1 MIEPRRATLE
11 ETQLLED
18 YLSVEMGCWHNEAD
32 ADRVN
37 IQGLMEGAA
46 IAVFDNYITD
56 SPGYTGKVI
65 MVVWPGSPN
74 MYEVFT
80 FKGKELVRVN
90 QDKGF
95 IKEEETLCEGCGEP
109 ILEGQAVV
117 SGENRHSACS

>member
-1 MIEPRRATLE
+1 MLEPRKPTFE

-18 YLSVEMGCWHNEAD
+18 YLSVEMGCWHNETD

-56 SPGYTGKVI
+56 CPGYAGKLI
-65 MVVWPGSPN
+65 MVTWAGSPS

-80 FKGKELVRVN
+80 FRGDQMERIN

-95 IKEEETLCEGCGEP
+95 IKEE
-109 ILEGQAVV
+109 
-117 SGENRHSACS
+117 GENKPF

>member
-18 YLSVEMGCWHNEAD
+18 YLSIEMGCWHNETD

-46 IAVFDNYITD
+46 IAVFNDYITD
-56 SPGYTGKVI
+56 NPGYKGKVI
-65 MVVWPGSPN
+65 TVVWPGSPN
-74 MYEVFT
+74 MYEVFI
-80 FKGKELVRVN
+80 FRNDKLVRLN

-95 IKEEETLCEGCGEP
+95 IKEDETLCEGCGEP
-109 ILEGQAVV
+109 ILDGEATIK
-117 SGENRHSACS
+117 GENRHSACS